1 MKISVSQ
8 LRQIIQEEMED
19 LLEKSDE
26 PSRSEQD
33 KIAKKQKKD
42 TAKFGSKFID
52 DAPKHFSS
60 TASPEQAGD
69 TIHNCAKEVIDQ
81 DRKKNGESLTKP
93 HTKKEQSKGY
103 AICTKT
109 AAVHGATG
117 NKSRNYDK
125 GSECARVGGKTP
137 EGC

>member
-8 LRQIIQEEMED
+8 LRQMIQEEMAD
-19 LLEKSDE
+19 LLEKSDD
-26 PSRSEQD
+26 PSHSEQE
-33 KIAKKQKKD
+33 KIAKNQNKD
-42 TAKFGSKFID
+42 TAKFGAKFVD
-52 DAPKHFSS
+52 DAPEHFSS

-69 TIHNCAKEVIDQ
+69 TIHNCSKEVIDQ
-81 DRKKNGESLTKP
+81 DREEDGESLSKP

-117 NKSRNYDK
+117 EKSRNYDK

>member
-1 MKISVSQ
+1 MKLTISH
-8 LRQIIQEEMED
+8 LRQIIQEEVKGI
-19 LLEKSDE
+19 LERSNN
-26 PSRSEQD
+26 PSRPEQN
-33 KIAKKQKKD
+33 KIAKRQKKN
-42 TAKFGSKFID
+42 TAKFGTKFID
-52 DAPKHFSS
+52 DAPKHFSP

-81 DRKKNGESLTKP
+81 DRKENGESLSKP

-117 NKSRNYDK
+117 EKSRNYDK